1 MLEKIL
7 KILKIHFQT
16 NLTLL
21 DGTPLKIDGEFDT
34 GVNIYV
40 VTEDGEI
47 PLPEGE
53 YKLSDESIILV
64 KDGLIYDI
72 IQPSTPETEEN
83 NESLDAP
90 PETSSDELATQ
101 KGNPEVSG
109 EPVVKEDEMPTTTGT
124 TETTEPEVKAE
135 DMPVEDIP
143 VEEPEPE
150 IDEKD
155 IIIKE
160 LVDKVAVLDQAIADI
175 MSKLNM
181 ISEKFSAAQPIV
193 KKKEDNTT
201 TMDPKLQSKVDLIK
215 RLKSGN
221 KNFLD

>member
-1 MLEKIL
+1 MLNKIMKLL
-7 KILKIHFQT
+7 KIRFASSLLLK
-16 NLTLL
+16 
-21 DGTPLKIDGEFDT
+21 DGTPLELDGDLDT
-34 GVNIYV
+34 GVRVNV
-40 VTEDGEI
+40 VTTDGNI
-47 PLPEGE
+47 PLPDGE
-53 YKLSDESIILV
+53 YQLEDMTILMV
-64 KDGLIYDI
+64 KDGLVTDI
-72 IQPSTPETEEN
+72 IKPGEVETEEN

-90 PETSSDELATQ
+90 SETSSDELATQ

>member
-1 MLEKIL
+1 MLNKIMKLL
-7 KILKIHFQT
+7 KIRFASSLLLK
-16 NLTLL
+16 
-21 DGTPLKIDGEFDT
+21 DGTPLELDGDLDT
-34 GVNIYV
+34 GVRVNV
-40 VTEDGEI
+40 VTTDGNI
-47 PLPEGE
+47 PLPDGE
-53 YKLSDESIILV
+53 YQLEDMTIFMV
-64 KDGLIYDI
+64 KDGLVTDI
-72 IQPSTPETEEN
+72 IKPGEVETEEN

-90 PETSSDELATQ
+90 SETSSDELATQ